1 MNRIKSERAM
11 LSLTQ
16 EKLAEKVEL
25 DTRTIR
31 RWENGTVDISSCKAL
46 CRLADLFGCTVDYLL
61 GRSETRNW
69 GDNNNV

>member
-1 MNRIKSERAM
+1 MNRIRSERAM
-11 LSLTQ
+11 LMLSQ
-16 EKLAEKVEL
+16 EKLGEKVGL

-31 RWENGTVDISSCKAL
+31 RWEKGTVDISCNGL

>member
-1 MNRIKSERAM
+1 MNRIRSERAM

-16 EKLAEKVEL
+16 KKLAEKFGV

-31 RWENGTVDISSCKAL
+31 NWEKGTVDISCKTL

-69 GDNNNV
+69 GDKV